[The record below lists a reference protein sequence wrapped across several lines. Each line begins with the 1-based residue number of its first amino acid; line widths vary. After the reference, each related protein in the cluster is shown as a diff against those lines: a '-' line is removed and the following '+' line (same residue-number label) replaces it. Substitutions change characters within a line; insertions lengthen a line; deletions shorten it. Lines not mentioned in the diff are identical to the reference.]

1 MKKIFSV
8 LIFISALAT
17 AQSHRFVYEYKYI
30 PNIKEKDTIRKDMMA
45 LDITDK
51 GSVYQSLTRMERDSI
66 VKARIDEIMKNPDG
80 NKKLDF
86 GSGKFQ
92 KGTVEYVV
100 NKSYPDYKTTLKQR
114 IQSDNYLISDDKKI
128 DWKIGTETQK
138 IMNYTAQKAT
148 TTFGGRDWTAWFTT
162 DLPFPD
168 GPYKFHGLPGLIV
181 KLEDST
187 GSHIM
192 TMVANKK
199 LNTTAEEEKQIA
211 GKKGSSFS
219 FSMQEIVVNEAQFKK
234 AWKNYITDP
243 GKNLREMMTKPL
255 GGASGSGFTSTVVI
269 GGDNGKPMDTKE
281 IVKNLENSVKKMLET
296 NNNRIEPTLYN

>member
-1 MKKIFSV
+1 MKNFFSLLV
-8 LIFISALAT
+8 FLSALAT
-17 AQSHRFVYEYKYI
+17 AQNHRFVYEYKYI
-30 PNIKEKDTIRKDMMA
+30 PNSKEKDTIRKDMMA
-45 LDITDK
+45 LDITEK
-51 GSVYQSLTRMERDSI
+51 GSIYQSLSSMERDSI
-66 VKARIDEIMKNPDG
+66 VKARVAEMMKNPEG

-86 GSGKFQ
+86 SSGKFQ
-92 KGTVEYVV
+92 KGSVEYVV

-114 IQSDNYLISDDKKI
+114 VQADTYIISDDKKI

-138 IMNYTAQKAT
+138 IMNYTVQKAT
-148 TTFGGRDWTAWFTT
+148 TNFGGRNWVAWFTT

-199 LNTTAEEEKQIA
+199 LNQTAEEEKLIA
-211 GKKGSSFS
+211 GKNGASFS
-219 FSMQEIVVNEAQFKK
+219 FAMQEIAVNEAQFKK
-234 AWKNYITDP
+234 AWKNFITDP
-243 GKNLREMMTKPL
+243 GKNLREMSSKPL
-255 GGASGSGFTSTVVI
+255 GGAYSSTVVFA
-269 GGDNGKPMDTKE
+269 GENGKPMDAKE
-281 IVKNLENSVKKMLET
+281 MMKNLENSVKKMLET